1 MNKADVISRIA
12 QMESE
17 TFSDAWSVSTLEE
30 TMCYEYNS
38 IYVLY
43 VIKENGNNTA
53 LQENK
58 VRCCPIHSYQNG
70 AVCGYVIANFVAGES
85 ELLRIAVDVSCR
97 GRGYGRMLMKYYH
110 EQIRCERYLLEVRAG
125 NRPARTLYEAF
136 GYKEIGIRKN
146 YYLNPREDGIIY
158 ERIPN

>member
-17 TFSDAWSVSTLEE
+17 TFSDAWSVSMLEE
-30 TMCYEYNS
+30 TMCYDYNS

-43 VIKENGNNTA
+43 VKENENNAA
-53 LQENK
+53 LQEAK

-70 AVCGYVIANFVAGES
+70 AVCGYVIANLVAGES
-85 ELLRIAVDVSCR
+85 ELLRIAVDKSCR
-97 GRGYGRMLMKYYH
+97 GRGYGRRLMQYYH

-125 NRPARTLYEAF
+125 NLAARTLYEAF
-136 GYKEIGIRKN
+136 GYKELGIRKN
-146 YYLNPREDGIIY
+146 YYSNPTEDGIIY
-158 ERIPN
+158 EWIPN